1 MELDKRHG
9 HRRKIGGGMTVVKFA
24 AGIFALTYC
33 ALLAVM
39 YFFQRDLQYFPSRGN
54 PSPQSVGL
62 SGVRVENLATS
73 DGENVILWYAPAEPH
88 KPTILFFHGN
98 GGEIAGRAERFQFYQ
113 QQGFGVAFLSYRG
126 YGGSTGRP
134 TEAGLI
140 MDAAAA
146 YGWLVAQSIMPTSI
160 VVIGESLGSGV
171 AVQIAATKKIGA
183 LALEAPYSS
192 TADVAAKV
200 YWWLPV
206 HFLMKDQFKSADVIR
221 QVAVP
226 LLVQHGDQDEII
238 PLEFG
243 KKLFAAANEPKA
255 MRVVSGAGHSELFV
269 EATWA
274 REVEFFARVIKR

>member
-1 MELDKRHG
+1 MELDERHG
-9 HRRKIGGGMTVVKFA
+9 HRRKIGGGMSVVKFA
-24 AGIFALTYC
+24 VGIFALAYC
-33 ALLAVM
+33 ALLAFM

-62 SGVRVENLATS
+62 SGVRVETLATS
-73 DGENVILWYAPAEPH
+73 DGENVILWYTPAMPN

-126 YGGSTGRP
+126 YGGSTGKP

-146 YGWLVAQSIMPTSI
+146 YEWLVAQNIMPTSI

-206 HFLMKDQFKSADVIR
+206 HFLMKDQFKSADIIKRVT
-221 QVAVP
+221 VP

-255 MRVVSGAGHSELFV
+255 MRVVWGAGHSELFV
-269 EATWA
+269 ETTWA